1 MLQYG
6 GRWNL
11 ARMIGL
17 PEASYSFDMEIRA
30 SVRRNLAS
38 GAYSPEVAIA
48 AERWLDEQIEQA
60 TARARG
66 LTVTQQSFVRRA
78 VAVAAA
84 TGAAICSFVTA
95 VLVMLDISFHH

>member
-6 GRWNL
+6 GRWNV
-11 ARMIGL
+11 ARMIAL
-17 PEASYSFDMEIRA
+17 PDASYSFDMEIRA

-60 TARARG
+60 AARARG

-78 VAVAAA
+78 VAAA
-84 TGAAICSFVTA
+84 TGAALCSFITA